1 MFITNT
7 ITMLC
12 IILIDVIYYMQNV
25 LPRLLAAGVKQV
37 QLALHEP
44 ATHCNDWLPSLS
56 ESAFTGAKRPQGAC
70 TEAASG
76 QESSEAASEV
86 ARQDQGQGHRQG
98 QGQGQL
104 VLGTDDSVADN
115 QQLQQAR
122 HHAQAKLDDLA
133 AKAADRQPAADPADM
148 TAVVPELQQTQLD
161 LEARLGN
168 PDACSKGMKP
178 ATSGVAEAIETQTSV
193 EANDTSCRTLH
204 RGTAVGQG
212 RSVAQG
218 RAVDQGRAE
227 DPDTAVGQGRAV
239 GQARAVTQS
248 QQNVSWLLRTEPV
261 AGCVTTAEAVAR
273 Y

>member
-1 MFITNT
+1 MH
-7 ITMLC
+7 
-12 IILIDVIYYMQNV
+12 MQNV

-44 ATHCNDWLPSLS
+44 LTQCSDWLPSLS
-56 ESAFTGAKRPQGAC
+56 EAAISCANRPQASC
-70 TEAASG
+70 TESASG
-76 QESSEAASEV
+76 QESFEAASEV
-86 ARQDQGQGHRQG
+86 ARQGQG
-98 QGQGQL
+98 QGQGHFAL
-104 VLGTDDSVADN
+104 SPDDSVAGHL
-115 QQLQQAR
+115 QLKQAV

-133 AKAADRQPAADPADM
+133 AKPAHRQPAADPADM
-148 TAVVPELQQTQLD
+148 TAKVPELQQTQLD
-161 LEARLGN
+161 LKARAGN
-168 PDACSKGMKP
+168 PDARSKGIEP
-178 ATSGVAEAIETQTSV
+178 ATSTVAQTVVCEGVPATPSV
-193 EANDTSCRTLH
+193 AANDTSCGTLH
-204 RGTAVGQG
+204 RGRAVGQG

-239 GQARAVTQS
+239 GQARAATQS